1 MVQFL
6 HGPTSRLL
14 FYTERKKKGRIEEKG
29 KGNKRLVETQAN
41 TSFVKSKAGCMA
53 GGHSMS

>member
-1 MVQFL
+1 MEER
-6 HGPTSRLL
+6 GNMKRRRRKCN
-14 FYTERKKKGRIEEKG
+14 RKKKGRIEEKG